1 MVGLLAAPAAALVT
15 DFTWSPSDP
24 VMGEIVTYTAVNNG
38 YPYPITYKWEYK
50 YTSGACQGTW
60 VDSGFTSQNA
70 YF

>member
-1 MVGLLAAPAAALVT
+1 
-15 DFTWSPSDP
+15 
-24 VMGEIVTYTAVNNG
+24 MGEIVTYTAVNNG